1 MPLPTPI
8 VKDPSFERKSM
19 SVRSRILFFVVA
31 WAIVLLPFLF
41 WHSTWFGRQL
51 TDRELDEYIH
61 DLQKPRRIQHAL
73 VQLGERMAKHDTG
86 AARWYPDAVRLA
98 TSSVEEVRNTD
109 AWIMG
114 QDNTRP
120 EFHQAL
126 LPMLHDASPMVRG
139 NAALSLVRFGD
150 ASGRPQLVEML
161 QPAKVTAPQAG
172 RVADLAKIGEAIR
185 QNGTI
190 AKLEVNGT
198 TVEVRSPIAGRVRSF
213 GVAQGA
219 QVQAGTELAVMDPAP
234 EQVWEALR
242 ALYLVGRKEDLPAV
256 NAYQKNQ
263 PNMPDRVREQAVLTE
278 KAILDRERKR

>member
-1 MPLPTPI
+1 LPLPTPI
-8 VKDPSFERKSM
+8 VKDPNFERPRM

-61 DLQKPRRIQHAL
+61 DQQKPRHIQHAL
-73 VQLGERMAKHDTG
+73 VQLGERMTKHDAG
-86 AARWYPDAVRLA
+86 AARWYPDVVRLA
-98 TSSVEEVRNTD
+98 SSPVEEIRNTD

-126 LPMLHDASPMVRG
+126 LAMLHDASPMVRG
-139 NAALSLVRFGD
+139 NAALSLVRYGD
-150 ASGRPQLVEML
+150 ASGRPQLVAML
-161 QPAKVTAPQAG
+161 EPAKIAAPQAG
-172 RVADLAKIGEAIR
+172 RVTDLAKVGEAIR

-190 AKLEVNGT
+190 AKLDVNGT
-198 TVEVRSPIAGRVRSF
+198 AVEVRSPIAGRVRSF

-242 ALYLVGRKEDLPAV
+242 ALYLVGRQEDLAAV
-256 NAYQKNQ
+256 TAYEKNLS
-263 PNMPDRVREQAVLTE
+263 NMPDRVRQQAVLTE
-278 KAILDRERKR
+278 KAILERERR